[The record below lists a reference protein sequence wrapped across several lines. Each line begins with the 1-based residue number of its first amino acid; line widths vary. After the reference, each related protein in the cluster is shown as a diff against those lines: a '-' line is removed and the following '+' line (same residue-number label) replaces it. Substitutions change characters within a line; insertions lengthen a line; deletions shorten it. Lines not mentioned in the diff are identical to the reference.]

1 MLTRSSITL
10 RMWSDISPLEVLSS
24 EKIWYMGNSEETKS
38 FVCEE
43 AAVSISLVDR
53 GFQGTMTLLS

>member
-10 RMWSDISPLEVLSS
+10 RMWSDTSPLEELSS

-43 AAVSISLVDR
+43 AAVSISLLIEDFK
-53 GFQGTMTLLS
+53 G